1 MGLDRSVVLVED
13 PEQAVNARFHAAD
26 RNIRQLTDIE
36 AKWPGGPVISA
47 SMAPIDRLGCWR
59 GSSRVRRN
67 EGVGVTSFPVRRA
80 AFRDVFAIGE
90 FRALWASQTLS
101 EVGDRLALVALTLL
115 VYDRT
120 HSPLLSAVAYSAGY
134 VPWVIGGLVLCGLG
148 DRLPRRELMVACD
161 LIRALLVAVM
171 LIPGIPVA
179 GLVGL
184 LYATSMAQA
193 PFEAARSA
201 ILPDIFK
208 GERYAL
214 AAAVMQTSFRVAIV
228 AGAVAGGIAVA
239 FIGVRPA
246 LAVDVATFVV
256 SAALVR
262 FGTKARP
269 AAAAS
274 ASDTPSAPNAPK
286 APNAPNA
293 AKAPNAPN
301 APKAPNALKQLSDGA
316 RLVLGDKA
324 IRTLM
329 MLGWLIALYSIPEGI
344 AAPYAATLRGG
355 PAAAGLVIASG
366 QVGAVLA
373 APVFAKSVGPLTRMR
388 WMGPM
393 AVCTCAVL
401 LLTLFR
407 PGLPFSLAIFALSG
421 TFGIYQIAAN
431 TAFVEWVP
439 PRRRAQAFGL
449 ANIGVVVGQGA
460 ALMLASAAAEIMP
473 PATVIAVGGGLG
485 AVTAC
490 YLALRWRDI
499 PPAVGRHTARHLRG
513 PARAR
518 GRRRTARSDQEPC
531 QVMPLSTPAEKA
543 A

>member
-1 MGLDRSVVLVED
+1 M
-13 PEQAVNARFHAAD
+13 
-26 RNIRQLTDIE
+26 
-36 AKWPGGPVISA
+36 
-47 SMAPIDRLGCWR
+47 
-59 GSSRVRRN
+59 
-67 EGVGVTSFPVRRA
+67 TSFPVRRA

-115 VYDRT
+115 VYERT

-134 VPWVIGGLVLCGLG
+134 IPWVIGGLALSGLG

-161 LIRALLVAVM
+161 MIRALLVAVM

-201 ILPDIFK
+201 ILPDILK

-214 AAAVMQTSFRVAIV
+214 AAAVMQTSFRVALV
-228 AGAVAGGIAVA
+228 TGAVAGGITVA
-239 FIGVRPA
+239 FIGARPA
-246 LAVDVATFVV
+246 LGIDAATFVA
-256 SAALVR
+256 SAMLVR
-262 FGTKARP
+262 FGTRSRP
-269 AAAAS
+269 AAAEPG
-274 ASDTPSAPNAPK
+274 PSG
-286 APNAPNA
+286 
-293 AKAPNAPN
+293 
-301 APKAPNALKQLSDGA
+301 LKQLGEGA

-324 IRTLM
+324 VRTLM

-344 AAPYAATLRGG
+344 AAPYAAALRGG
-355 PAAAGLVIASG
+355 PAVAGLVIASG

-373 APVFAKSVGPLTRMR
+373 APLFTKSVGPLTRLR

-401 LLTLFR
+401 LLPFFR
-407 PGLPFSLAIFALSG
+407 PGLAVSLAIFALSG
-421 TFGIYQIAAN
+421 TFAIYQIAAN
-431 TAFVEWVP
+431 TAFVQWVP
-439 PRRRAQAFGL
+439 DNRRAQAFGL
-449 ANIGVVVGQGA
+449 ANIGIVVGQGV
-460 ALMLASAAAEIMP
+460 ALILASAAAEVLP
-473 PATVIAVGGGLG
+473 PATVIALGGGLG

-499 PPAVGRHTARHLRG
+499 PPAVGRHTARHLHG
-513 PARAR
+513 PGAGRSR
-518 GRRRTARSDQEPC
+518 GRATRTSREPC
-531 QVMPLSTPAEKA
+531 QVTPLSTAASEKA

>member
-1 MGLDRSVVLVED
+1 
-13 PEQAVNARFHAAD
+13 
-26 RNIRQLTDIE
+26 
-36 AKWPGGPVISA
+36 
-47 SMAPIDRLGCWR
+47 
-59 GSSRVRRN
+59 
-67 EGVGVTSFPVRRA
+67 VTSFPVRRA

-134 VPWVIGGLVLCGLG
+134 IPWVIGGLALCGLG

-201 ILPDIFK
+201 ILPDILK

-214 AAAVMQTSFRVAIV
+214 AAAVMQTSFRIAIV
-228 AGAVAGGIAVA
+228 AGAVAGGITVA

-246 LAVDVATFVV
+246 LGIDVATFVA

-274 ASDTPSAPNAPK
+274 APDT
-286 APNAPNA
+286 
-293 AKAPNAPN
+293 PNAPN
-301 APKAPNALKQLSDGA
+301 APKAPNAVKQLTEGA

-344 AAPYAATLRGG
+344 AAPYAAALRGG

-373 APVFAKSVGPLTRMR
+373 APVFTKTVGPLTRLR

-401 LLTLFR
+401 LLTVFR
-407 PGLPFSLAIFALSG
+407 PGMDISLAIFALSG
-421 TFGIYQIAAN
+421 TFAIYQIAAN

-439 PRRRAQAFGL
+439 PVRRAQAFGL